1 MELSPLIQNSVQQ
14 DYFPELYPMYLPS
27 SQICSLLWCCF
38 VAPSK
43 CGLPP
48 SPELLWEILE
58 MEENPT
64 QQPNI
69 YLFPPSRK
77 SPLIEIC
84 LPLSKVSFLS
94 HHIAFSINH
103 PMQASFVAVV
113 ISVASFFNFRLDPI
127 LIYRFYWMFS
137 LAWQK
142 HWMVKALPS
151 KIPILSTFQ
160 YYLENPVSLKL
171 VFLFFTLPFLFQTI
185 KNFNWHHSSW
195 DFMACELIK
204 YNGFQI
210 SGNRSYETHYLM
222 P

>member
-127 LIYRFYWMFS
+127 LIYRCLLNVFFS
-137 LAWQK
+137 
-142 HWMVKALPS
+142 MTKALNGQSSPKQNS
-151 KIPILSTFQ
+151 HSVHFSILFGK
-160 YYLENPVSLKL
+160 P
-171 VFLFFTLPFLFQTI
+171 
-185 KNFNWHHSSW
+185 
-195 DFMACELIK
+195 C
-204 YNGFQI
+204 I
-210 SGNRSYETHYLM
+210 S
-222 P
+222 